1 LRWLHGCTCRGA
13 RWIALLRFCAKRFR
27 SAMRPRIAFNRS
39 CISQKRR
46 EDARSASLRAGF
58 LRTLKVRRRTDSSRG
73 ELVAKAGSVL
83 CFACFFYFFENFA
96 ARFPEKD
103 TRGRRLRHK
112 TGLRRFWC
120 WSSRESAWPIS
131 KLISAM
137 GGTLGPAP
145 KAMQLSQPSLLS
157 YLQRFNH
164 KRRIHYKV
172 DVQPK
177 WRSDAPSP
185 RIKEP
190 VRMPSR
196 AAQ

>member
-1 LRWLHGCTCRGA
+1 VKGRGVQ
-13 RWIALLRFCAKRFR
+13 R
-27 SAMRPRIAFNRS
+27 S
-39 CISQKRR
+39 K
-46 EDARSASLRAGF
+46 
-58 LRTLKVRRRTDSSRG
+58 LKNVSTN
-73 ELVAKAGSVL
+73 
-83 CFACFFYFFENFA
+83 FFFENFA
-96 ARFPEKD
+96 AQFPEKEI
-103 TRGRRLRHK
+103 RGRRLRHK
-112 TGLRRFWC
+112 TGLRRFWR

-190 VRMPSR
+190 VKMPSR

>member
-1 LRWLHGCTCRGA
+1 
-13 RWIALLRFCAKRFR
+13 
-27 SAMRPRIAFNRS
+27 MRPRIAFNRS

-46 EDARSASLRAGF
+46 EDAHSTTLRAGSV
-58 LRTLKVRRRTDSSRG
+58 RAPKVRSPRRHGLVPWRACRESRVSS
-73 ELVAKAGSVL
+73 LFPPA
-83 CFACFFYFFENFA
+83 FFIFFENFA

-103 TRGRRLRHK
+103 MRGRRLRHK
-112 TGLRRFWC
+112 TGLRRFWR

-131 KLISAM
+131 KLILAM

-190 VRMPSR
+190 VKMPSR